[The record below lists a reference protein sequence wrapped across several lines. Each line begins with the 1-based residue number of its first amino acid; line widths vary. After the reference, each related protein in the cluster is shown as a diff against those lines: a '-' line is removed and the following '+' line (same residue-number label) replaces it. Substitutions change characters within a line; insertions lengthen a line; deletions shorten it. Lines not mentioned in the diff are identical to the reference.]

1 MIKLKATLAAS
12 FSFSIAASVF
22 TFGMPTYTND
32 YGKGT
37 TEIQCGNF
45 EISIPSSWVESN
57 IDDNSRV
64 FAIMSASDTLCG
76 YAGLVSQSVES
87 AKGFDVDFYY
97 PDYVLDSLYDAFSW
111 SEPCDFEEYPILSDT
126 EHGYFAASEQD
137 INGDL
142 IKSYAL
148 SFNCNN
154 VGYFFFVNI
163 YSDVDSDYSFDI
175 AHIFNSIRYSD
186 NANGRETT
194 ATTESESLDDIGY
207 GPGQYKVG
215 TDLPSGEYYVLALY
229 DGIQGYF
236 SVTSDSNGDDIL
248 LNDIFDVNSIVSVN
262 DGEYLS
268 LDDSTAIPSSLFE
281 TEYTINY
288 QDYTSGT
295 LKVGHDIQPG
305 EYKLTASGNSHAY
318 WAIYSNARHDI
329 VSNDYFDGSSY
340 VTLSDGQYFNY
351 EDCTISQ

>member
-1 MIKLKATLAAS
+1 MIKLKTTLATF
-12 FSFSIAASVF
+12 FSFSVTTSAVA
-22 TFGMPTYTND
+22 FGMSTYTND

-37 TEIQCGNF
+37 AEVQYKDFKLLLPKNWTEVDTGNDDSLMFTIMNDNDITEGYVGLFSEEF
-45 EISIPSSWVESN
+45 EYLEDFCDYPVSVLES
-57 IDDNSRV
+57 
-64 FAIMSASDTLCG
+64 MLSDTFL
-76 YAGLVSQSVES
+76 
-87 AKGFDVDFYY
+87 
-97 PDYVLDSLYDAFSW
+97 W
-111 SEPCDFEEYPILSDT
+111 SNPCKFEEYPILSDT

-137 INGDL
+137 ISGDSV
-142 IKSYAL
+142 KSYAL
-148 SFNCNN
+148 SFNYNKKLYC
-154 VGYFFFVNI
+154 FFVNI

-175 AHIFNSIRYSD
+175 AHVFNSICYND
-186 NANGRETT
+186 NVSTDETT
-194 ATTESESLDDIGY
+194 ATESENLEDIGY

-229 DGIQGYF
+229 DGIHGYF
-236 SVTSDSNGDDIL
+236 SVTSDANDDNII

-268 LDDSTAIPSSLFE
+268 LDDATAIPSSLFE
-281 TEYTINY
+281 AGYTINY
-288 QDYTSGT
+288 QDFTSGT

-305 EYKLTASGNSHAY
+305 EYKLTASGDSSAY
-318 WAIYSNARHDI
+318 WSIYSNARHDI